1 MRFNDFL
8 ILITVLLS
16 LPLFF
21 LSTFYF
27 LLSTFYFLLS
37 TFHFPLSTFHFP
49 LSTFYFL
56 LSTFFFPPACG
67 LPCFRR
73 RGLPRKKPQRGWDGH
88 VWLPLCPLSTALCLC
103 PGALRA

>member
-27 LLSTFYFLLS
+27 PLHFLP
-37 TFHFPLSTFHFP
+37 T
-49 LSTFYFL
+49 
-56 LSTFFFPPACG
+56 A
-67 LPCFRR
+67 R
-73 RGLPRKKPQRGWDGH
+73 
-88 VWLPLCPLSTALCLC
+88 CPLPAISFAFVLDLSLQAAHC
-103 PGALRA
+103 PLHAEKQLSVVSKYKSVKA